1 MSRLLTPDE
10 IEALLAGGPI
20 VSAPEEP
27 IRLGDPVEIRLDGAT
42 VAYGRLVSDH
52 GRLCVRVTAHAK
64 TFPIKEKNR

>member
-1 MSRLLTPDE
+1 MSRLLTSDE

-20 VSAPEEP
+20 VSAPEER
-27 IRLGDPVEIRLDGAT
+27 IRIGDPVEIQLGGAT

-64 TFPIKEKNR
+64 TFPSKERNR